1 MITKFYKY
9 PFLVLAIVMI
19 LLVSTSG
26 VAYAVEII
34 DSGTIPESEVI
45 DDDVFIGGDTVVV
58 DGTVNGDLFAAGN
71 TVTINGTVN
80 GSLVVAAQ
88 TIQING
94 KVSGSI
100 YGASSAISFGENL
113 VVGRNVYYAGFGLET
128 KKGSLIN
135 RDLLVTGYQAVLY
148 GNVGRDVLAAVG
160 ALHLN
165 GGVGRDVKAEVS
177 SPDEGFGGNIPFL
190 TPPGSPAMVASG
202 LHVSDSAQIGGSLVY
217 TSEAVQSE
225 AIKSEPTGGVVYQTP
240 QPAQTTEERKPTV
253 IVEQGIGRWILNRL
267 RDLTTI
273 LVLGGLALWLI
284 PTTLQKVTERARR
297 EPLPSAG
304 WGAISIIVGYAG
316 AFMLALSIIAL
327 GVFLG
332 VLTLGGLAKTVF
344 GIGFSTLGLAF
355 TIFSLLISYGS
366 KVIVSLLAGKILLQK
381 IAPQFAE
388 HKVWPLLIGVIV
400 YVLIRS
406 IPFLGWL
413 VGIAVTLIGFGAMWL
428 VFRERKL
435 SPVPVQA

>member
-1 MITKFYKY
+1 MITKFFKH
-9 PFLVLAIVMI
+9 PFFVLTIVLI

-34 DSGTIPESEVI
+34 DNGTIPESEVI

-113 VVGRNVYYAGFGLET
+113 VGRNVYYAGFGLET

-135 RDLLVTGYQAVLY
+135 RDLLVAGYQAVLY

-165 GGVGRDVKAEVS
+165 GEVGRNVKAEVS
-177 SPDEGFGGNIPFL
+177 SPAEGFGGNIPFL

-202 LHVSDSAQIGGSLVY
+202 LHVSDSAQIGGSLIY
-217 TSEAVQSE
+217 TSEALQSE

-240 QPAQTTEERKPTV
+240 QPAQTTVEQKPTV

-284 PTTLQKVTERARR
+284 PSTLQKVTERARR

-413 VGIAVTLIGFGAMWL
+413 VGIVVTLIGFGAMWL

-435 SPVPVQA
+435 SPVLVQA